1 MNHLDEKNA
10 DEKLRAE
17 FTRFLEVMVHRAKL
31 NYLAKYKA
39 KVDYIS
45 LDEVPEQAQ
54 PSDEIHLSHSQ
65 TEFEFEEERLA
76 NAFSTLPL
84 MRRKILQL
92 LFVEE
97 LTPQEIAQ
105 RMNCSVGHVYN
116 QRSLALKKLRILLE
130 DGEKR

>member
-17 FTRFLEVMVHRAKL
+17 FTRFLEVMVQRAKL
-31 NYLAKYKA
+31 NYLAKYKT

-45 LDEVPEQAQ
+45 LEEVPEQAQ
-54 PSDEIHLSHSQ
+54 PSDEIHLPHSQ